1 MEKTKFAA
9 YMAEKRKQKGLTQE
23 QLAERL
29 YVTSTTVSKWER
41 GVTYPDISMITGIC
55 RELDISEHEFF
66 SACDDLASRQIKK
79 QAKRYQNIVRGVFWS
94 ILLSYVVA
102 VVTCFICNLAIGHTL
117 SWFFIVLVS
126 LLLAFSVTNLPMIL
140 HRYQIKYKTF
150 ICAAAVTVLVY
161 LLLLVCWLFLGG
173 DWLLSIAY
181 PIATLGLLIVWLGI
195 VVIRC
200 LPINGFFKS
209 GILVLILGVVT
220 AFVNPVIDVI
230 LDTSRP
236 FLFYF
241 SQRFIDNPWNLSAA
255 CCLAGI
261 AAVLIASGVIWRSS
275 KKK

>member
-1 MEKTKFAA
+1 MLNLTKT
-9 YMAEKRKQKGLTQE
+9 T
-23 QLAERL
+23 
-29 YVTSTTVSKWER
+29 
-41 GVTYPDISMITGIC
+41 I
-55 RELDISEHEFF
+55 
-66 SACDDLASRQIKK
+66 
-79 QAKRYQNIVRGVFWS
+79 IVMFLVP
-94 ILLSYVVA
+94 LLVLLVKP
-102 VVTCFICNLAIGHTL
+102 LTL
-117 SWFFIVLVS
+117 SPRFIQAATKAAVIVILMTVIVLVS

-236 FLFYF
+236 F
-241 SQRFIDNPWNLSAA
+241 
-255 CCLAGI
+255 
-261 AAVLIASGVIWRSS
+261 
-275 KKK
+275 

>member
-9 YMAEKRKQKGLTQE
+9 YMAEKRKQKGLIQE

-41 GVTYPDISMITGIC
+41 GVTYPDISMITVIC

-236 FLFYF
+236 F
-241 SQRFIDNPWNLSAA
+241 
-255 CCLAGI
+255 
-261 AAVLIASGVIWRSS
+261 
-275 KKK
+275 